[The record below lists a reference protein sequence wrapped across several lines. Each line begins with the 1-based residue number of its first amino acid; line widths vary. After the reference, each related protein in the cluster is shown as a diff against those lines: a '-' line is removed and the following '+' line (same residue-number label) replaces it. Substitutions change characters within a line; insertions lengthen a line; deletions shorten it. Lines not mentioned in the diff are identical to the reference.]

1 MTHTTR
7 TNTLKLASLGLIG
20 FGVLNFLVLFP
31 ALQPV
36 MGWFLD
42 LAYWTPFGSDHQIIA
57 PASQLWSAI
66 SGGLL
71 AGWGTMLYMVS
82 AQIYD
87 KDPSLGSRILL
98 TAIAVWF
105 VINTSVS
112 ILVGASFNAVLNFGF
127 LLMFEIPILWPKGKP
142 ARSSLTA

>member
-1 MTHTTR
+1 
-7 TNTLKLASLGLIG
+7 
-20 FGVLNFLVLFP
+20 
-31 ALQPV
+31 
-36 MGWFLD
+36 
-42 LAYWTPFGSDHQIIA
+42 
-57 PASQLWSAI
+57 
-66 SGGLL
+66 
-71 AGWGTMLYMVS
+71 MLYMVS

-112 ILVGASFNAVLNFGF
+112 ILVGASFNAVLNFGV